1 MSNTLVP
8 QNNNTGVDKIEM
20 LSTEVVDLINK
31 FRAEEGNKKVLR
43 HKSFMAS
50 TRKEIEALKNAGVEV
65 NGQNILLVEY
75 TDKKGEKRPC
85 YKMSKSWVLQMCNKE
100 SALVRFKTQQYIEA
114 LENRLKQQQ
123 VITAEQMTQMM
134 NEAVKTA
141 VAPYIDR
148 LEKLTAPKEA
158 PKTRT
163 ANFRTLPAVSKIAKP
178 FGMTGKDAN
187 KILEEN
193 GIIRRSDNGKGSIL
207 NEEYEDR
214 WGTTIYE
221 DDKEPYVRY
230 FDLGVNSITKIF
242 SRITNASEQEQL
254 NLF

>member
-1 MSNTLVP
+1 MSNTLVVL
-8 QNNNTGVDKIEM
+8 NNNTGVDKIEM
-20 LSTEVVDLINK
+20 LSTEVVDLING

-43 HKSFMAS
+43 HKNFIAS
-50 TRKEIEALKNAGVEV
+50 TKREIEALENAGVEV
-65 NGQNILLVEY
+65 GGLNIKPAEY
-75 TDKKGEKRPC
+75 IDSQGKKRPC
-85 YKMSKSWVLQMCNKE
+85 YKMGKQMILQMCNKE

-123 VITAEQMTQMM
+123 MSADQIKQMID
-134 NEAVKTA
+134 EAVKAA
-141 VAPYIDR
+141 VAPLI
-148 LEKLTAPKEA
+148 EKLTAPKEA

-163 ANFRTLPAVSKIAKP
+163 ANFRTLPTVTKIAKP
-178 FGMTGKDAN
+178 FGMTGTDAN
-187 KILEEN
+187 KTLEEH

-221 DDKEPYVRY
+221 DGKEPYVRY
-230 FDLGVNSITKIF
+230 FELGVNSLTKIF

>member
-20 LSTEVVDLINK
+20 LSTEVVDMING
-31 FRAEEGNKKVLR
+31 FRAEEGNRKVLR

-50 TRKEIEALKNAGVEV
+50 IRKEIEALENAGVEV
-65 NGQNILLVEY
+65 GGQNILPAEY
-75 TDKKGEKRPC
+75 IDSQGKKRPC
-85 YKMSKSWVLQMCNKE
+85 YRMNRFWIMQMCNKE

-123 VITAEQMTQMM
+123 ISTDQIAQMI

-141 VAPYIDR
+141 VAPLI
-148 LEKLTAPKEA
+148 EKLTA

-163 ANFRTLPAVSKIAKP
+163 ANFRTLPTVTKIAKP
-178 FGMTGKDAN
+178 FGMTGTDAN
-187 KILEEN
+187 KTLEKH

-221 DDKEPYVRY
+221 DGKEPYVRY

>member
-8 QNNNTGVDKIEM
+8 QNNIEM
-20 LSTEVVDLINK
+20 LSTEVVDTING
-31 FRAEEGNKKVLR
+31 FRAEEGNKKVLQ
-43 HKSFMAS
+43 HKSFMTS
-50 TRKEIEALKNAGVEV
+50 IRKEIEALKNAGVEIDE
-65 NGQNILLVEY
+65 QNILLISY
-75 TDKKGEKRPC
+75 TDSMNREKPC
-85 YKMSKSWVLQMCNKE
+85 YKMSKSWILQMCNKE

-114 LENRLKQQQ
+114 LENKLKQQQ
-123 VITAEQMTQMM
+123 VITAEQIKQMID
-134 NEAVKTA
+134 EGVKAV
-141 VAPYIDR
+141 VAPYFDR
-148 LEKLTAPKEA
+148 IEKLIAPKEA

-163 ANFRTLPAVSKIAKP
+163 ANFRTLPTVTKIAKP
-178 FGMTGKDAN
+178 FGMTGTEAN
-187 KILEEN
+187 KKLEEH

-221 DDKEPYVRY
+221 DGKEPYVRY
-230 FDLGVNSITKIF
+230 FELGINSITKIF

>member
-31 FRAEEGNKKVLR
+31 FRAEEGNRKVLQ

-50 TRKEIEALKNAGVEV
+50 IRKEIEALENAGVEV
-65 NGQNILLVEY
+65 GGQHILPAEY
-75 TDKKGEKRPC
+75 IDSQGKKRPC
-85 YKMSKSWVLQMCNKE
+85 YRMNRFWIMQMCNKE

-123 VITAEQMTQMM
+123 ISTDQIAQMI
-134 NEAVKTA
+134 NEAVKAA

-148 LEKLTAPKEA
+148 LEKLTVPKEA

-163 ANFRTLPAVSKIAKP
+163 ANFKTLPAVTQIAKP
-178 FGMTGKDAN
+178 FGITGKDAN

-221 DDKEPYVRY
+221 DGKEPYVRY
-230 FDLGVNSITKIF
+230 FELGVNSLTKIF
-242 SRITNASEQEQL
+242 SRIINASEQEQL

>member
-1 MSNTLVP
+1 MSNTLAVL
-8 QNNNTGVDKIEM
+8 NNVKGAEEIEM
-20 LSTEVVDLINK
+20 LSPQVVDMING

-43 HKSFMAS
+43 HNDFLKSI
-50 TRKEIEALKNAGVEV
+50 RKEIESLANTGIEIDEGNISLISYIDK
-65 NGQNILLVEY
+65 QNRQ
-75 TDKKGEKRPC
+75 KPC
-85 YKMSKSWVLQMCNKE
+85 YKMNRFWIMQMLNKE
-100 SALVRFKTQQYIEA
+100 SAFVRFKTQQYIEA

-123 VITAEQMTQMM
+123 ISTDQIAQMI
-134 NEAVKTA
+134 NEAVKAA

-148 LEKLTAPKEA
+148 IEKLTAPKEA

-163 ANFRTLPAVSKIAKP
+163 ANFRTLPTVTKIAKP

-221 DDKEPYVRY
+221 DGKEPYVRY
-230 FDLGVNSITKIF
+230 FDLGVNSLTKIF

>member
-8 QNNNTGVDKIEM
+8 QNNNIGVDKIEM
-20 LSTEVVDLINK
+20 LSTEVVDMING

-43 HKSFMAS
+43 HKNFMAS
-50 TRKEIEALKNAGVEV
+50 TKKEIEALKNAGVEV
-65 NGQNILLVEY
+65 NGLNIKLVEY

-85 YKMSKSWVLQMCNKE
+85 YKMGKQMILQMCNKE

-114 LENRLKQQQ
+114 LENKLKQQQ
-123 VITAEQMTQMM
+123 ISTDQIAQMI

-141 VAPYIDR
+141 VAPIMDR
-148 LEKLTAPKEA
+148 FEKLTAPKEA

-163 ANFRTLPAVSKIAKP
+163 ANFRTLPTVTKIAKP
-178 FGMTGKDAN
+178 FGMTGTDAN
-187 KILEEN
+187 KILEKH

-221 DDKEPYVRY
+221 DGKEPYVRY
-230 FDLGVNSITKIF
+230 FELGVNSTTKIF

-254 NLF
+254 DLF

>member
-1 MSNTLVP
+1 MSNTLVVL
-8 QNNNTGVDKIEM
+8 NNNTGVDKIEM

-31 FRAEEGNKKVLR
+31 FRTEEGNKKVLK
-43 HKSFMAS
+43 HNDFMKSI
-50 TRKEIEALKNAGVEV
+50 RKEIESLENAGV
-65 NGQNILLVEY
+65 NIGQGNISQSSY
-75 TDKKGEKRPC
+75 INSQNKKQPC

-123 VITAEQMTQMM
+123 MSADQIKQMID
-134 NEAVKTA
+134 EAVKAA
-141 VAPYIDR
+141 VAPLI
-148 LEKLTAPKEA
+148 EKLTAPKEA

-163 ANFRTLPAVSKIAKP
+163 ANFRTLPTVSKIAKP
-178 FGMTGKDAN
+178 FEISGREAN
-187 KILEEN
+187 EILEKH

-207 NEEYEDR
+207 NEEYKDR

-221 DDKEPYVRY
+221 DGKEPYVRY